1 MAVRHRGNGKR
12 ATLPEI
18 GFIACQGIAGML
30 LLGILIQYIG
40 ARIQFKSGI
49 EYLPVTITYTKSEER
64 IETYREDG
72 KERTRYRYDN
82 SYYYVIDG
90 VRYNGQMKDSYYS
103 VVSGEQEIRY
113 YNPEDPNEL
122 SYYQSVRDMMRD
134 TKGAAIAVVIF
145 EILAIVS
152 KIISGKKKR
161 LMKQKQKAYEDT
173 IRQDMQMNRELYQ
186 SLDIRISREK
196 LLSELEPLRKRINR
210 NQKTLDK
217 IKERRAT
224 NQGGIIVIDYLIL
237 RAIDPFRMPRLQ
249 NRLEEDKALFYREYK
264 KHIAE
269 PILQQFF
276 EEFQYKPAQGFSPGE
291 IEEFK
296 LVIRGAIGGGKNVES
311 EDYIEGVYQGI
322 HYRQADVRKAKNA
335 KNTEL
340 QELETG
346 IQGRIAVYDFKK
358 QLQGDV
364 VITSK
369 NNSIVNRA
377 NMEKVSVENLQ
388 FNEKFDIY
396 AADAHTVFYLL
407 TPQFMEYLL
416 NLKLWGDTVFRFAD
430 QKIFVFRN
438 HVGGIFEPNMERTLD
453 IEYEIG
459 KSYNELKEVLDFINV
474 LKLEEMAIPTG
485 DDIESER
492 LQRTDTLGESVP
504 QPKGNSTFRL
514 KLE

>member
-1 MAVRHRGNGKR
+1 MAGRHRGNGKR

-18 GFIACQGIAGML
+18 GFISCQAIAGML

-40 ARIQFKSGI
+40 ARIQFKSGV

-134 TKGAAIAVVIF
+134 AKGVAVAAVIF

-152 KIISGKKKR
+152 KIASGKKKR
-161 LMKQKQKAYEDT
+161 LMQQKEKAYEET
-173 IRQDMQMNRELYQ
+173 IRQDIQMNRELYQ
-186 SLDIRISREK
+186 NLDIKISREK
-196 LLSELEPLRKRINR
+196 LLSDLEPLRIRINR
-210 NQKTLDK
+210 NQKALEK

-224 NQGGIIVIDYLIL
+224 NQGGVIVIDYLIL
-237 RAIDPFRMPRLQ
+237 RAIDSFRMPRLQ

-264 KHIAE
+264 RYIAE
-269 PILQQFF
+269 PVLQQFF
-276 EEFQYKPAQGFSPGE
+276 EESQYKPAQGFSPGE
-291 IEEFK
+291 IEGFK
-296 LVIRGAIGGGKNVES
+296 LIRNGAIGGWDNMES

-369 NNSIVNRA
+369 NNSILNRA

-396 AADAHTVFYLL
+396 ATDAHTVFYLL

-416 NLKLWGDTVFRFAD
+416 NLKLWGDTVFRFED

-438 HVGGIFEPNMERTLD
+438 HVGGIFEPDMGRKLD

-459 KSYNELKEVLDFINV
+459 KSYNELKEVLDLIDV
-474 LKLEEMAIPTG
+474 LRLEEMAMPTG
-485 DDIESER
+485 DEIEFER
-492 LQRTDTLGESVP
+492 TQKTTAHEESVS
-504 QPKGNSTFRL
+504 QSKGSSTFRL